1 MKMRKIA
8 GRQSWV
14 LTSDCVEAAVTESG
28 GHLGPVT
35 FSIGGK
41 KIQPFHIAPWAE
53 EKSSQNLPPILRSL
67 RGDFF
72 CMPFGGNAAPWRGE
86 QHPLHGET
94 ANVDWKFAG
103 LKTVAGVTDLK
114 LSCQTTVR
122 STQVEKLIRLKEG
135 ESAVYSRH
143 TVAGGSGPMNFGHH
157 AMLKF
162 PSKSGSGK
170 ISTSPIAF
178 GQVYPG
184 QFEDPVQG
192 GYSSLLAGA
201 EFDSLDRVPL
211 AVGGYADLT
220 RYPVREGFEDLV
232 IVSSRLNTDLAW
244 TAVTFQNEG
253 YVWFALKDPRVLAST
268 VLWCSNGGRHYPPWN
283 GRHRYVFGLEEVT
296 SYFHEGLAESAR
308 KNSLS
313 ARGIPTVAQLNPKQP
328 LVVNLIMA
336 VATIPKR
343 FGPVTQILPESECAI
358 VHGAGKKRIRVALDS
373 RFLYRS
379 N

>member
-1 MKMRKIA
+1 MKTRKIA
-8 GRQSWV
+8 GQQSWV

-35 FSIGGK
+35 FSIDGQ
-41 KIQPFHIAPWAE
+41 KIQPFHVAPWAE

-72 CMPFGGNAAPWRGE
+72 CMPFGGNAAPWHGE

-94 ANVDWKFAG
+94 ANANWEFVGSETA
-103 LKTVAGVTDLK
+103 AGVADLK
-114 LSCQTTVR
+114 LSYQTTVR
-122 STQVEKLIRLKEG
+122 PTHVEKLIRLKEG
-135 ESAVYSRH
+135 ESAIYNRH
-143 TVAGGSGPMNFGHH
+143 TIAGGSGPMNFGHH

-162 PSKSGSGK
+162 PSKPGSGK

-184 QFEDPVQG
+184 QFEDPAQG
-192 GYSSLLAGA
+192 GYSSLLPGA
-201 EFDSLDRVPL
+201 EFDSLDRAPL
-211 AVGGYADLT
+211 AAGGHTDLT
-220 RYPVREGFEDLV
+220 HYPAREGFEDLV
-232 IVSSRLNTDLAW
+232 IVCSRPNTDFAW

-268 VLWCSNGGRHYPPWN
+268 ILWHSNGGRHYPPWN
-283 GRHRYVFGLEEVT
+283 GRHRYVLGLEEVT

-308 KNSLS
+308 RNGLN
-313 ARGIPTVAQLNPKQP
+313 ARAIPTVAKLNPKQP

-336 VATIPKR
+336 VVAIPKR
-343 FGPVTQILPESECAI
+343 FGQVTQIVPEPGCAI
-358 VHGAGKKRIRVALDS
+358 VRGAGKQRIRVALDS
-373 RFLYRS
+373 SFLYQP